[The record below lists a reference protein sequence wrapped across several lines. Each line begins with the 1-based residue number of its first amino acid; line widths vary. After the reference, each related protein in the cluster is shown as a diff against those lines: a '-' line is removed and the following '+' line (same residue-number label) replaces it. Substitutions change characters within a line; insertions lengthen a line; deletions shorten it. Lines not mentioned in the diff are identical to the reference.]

1 IRKIIKNNLTKPLMG
16 KVIVAKTSDVAPGML
31 HKASVD
37 GREILVANIGG
48 KYYAMDDTC
57 THAGA
62 SLSEGTLD
70 GNIVTCGWHG
80 AQFDCKSGNLEKFPA
95 KINNLKSYN
104 VSVESDN
111 IFVEV

>member
-1 IRKIIKNNLTKPLMG
+1 MG
-16 KVIVAKTSDVAPGML
+16 KVIVAKTSDVAPGTL
-31 HKASVD
+31 HKASID
-37 GREILVANIGG
+37 GREILVVNIGG

-70 GNIVTCGWHG
+70 GNIITCGWHG

-104 VSVESDN
+104 VLVESDN
-111 IFVEV
+111 LFVEV

>member
-1 IRKIIKNNLTKPLMG
+1 MG
-16 KVIVAKTSDVAPGML
+16 KVIVAKTSDVAPGTL

-37 GREILVANIGG
+37 GREILVANVDG

-62 SLSEGTLD
+62 SLSEGALD

-80 AQFDCKSGNLEKFPA
+80 AQFDCKSGKLDKFPA

-104 VSVESDN
+104 VLVESDN